1 MRSSPRTLGA
11 LLAVPL
17 MLLVVSSSNAQ
28 IEWSARLPAE
38 YRSWTLETRGGQELD
53 VSQVYVPLVGT
64 LAIRPSTRFVI
75 SAAGAHSKLENRA
88 GNKSL
93 SGMADVKLQV
103 YQNLLGDRLVV
114 LGGVNLPAGK
124 RDLSQDEL
132 EVMQALA
139 HPLLGMRLKQYGRG
153 LDLNGGAALSVPVR
167 SGLDLGLGVGYL
179 HSGKYT
185 LSEGGEEYEPTPE
198 ASASL
203 ALEFATPQ
211 REHTI
216 QLRVTGRSYQ
226 EDRLAGRRIFEEGD
240 QLETTL
246 RGTARS
252 GRVRASLTTQG
263 VWKKDDRAYGSPD
276 PVGRVSTT
284 TPGTGIMAHVAALYS
299 VTEMFDAGIA
309 GDWKR
314 FQVSDVAQYNGDAFG
329 VGPAL
334 AVRLGSSG
342 LARVEGLISTGT
354 AGEGSGE
361 LDLSGFAVSASLLWR
376 P

>member
-1 MRSSPRTLGA
+1 MRTSRTALGA
-11 LLAVPL
+11 LLAVLPIL
-17 MLLVVSSSNAQ
+17 FGAGAATAQ

-38 YRSWTLETRGGQELD
+38 YRSWTLETSGGQKLE
-53 VSQVYVPLVGT
+53 VSQIYVPLVGT

-88 GNKSL
+88 GNESL
-93 SGMADVKLQV
+93 SGLADVKLQI
-103 YQNLLGDRLVV
+103 YQNLVHDRLVV
-114 LGGVNLPAGK
+114 LGGVNLPTGK
-124 RDLSQDEL
+124 RELSQDEL

-153 LDLNGGAALSVPVR
+153 LDLNAGAAVSVPIR
-167 SGLDLGLGVGYL
+167 SGLELGAGVGYL

-198 ASASL
+198 ASASF
-203 ALEFATPQ
+203 ALEIASPR
-211 REHTI
+211 REHTV

-226 EDRLAGRRIFEEGD
+226 EDRLDGRRIFEEGD
-240 QLETTL
+240 QLEATL
-246 RGTARS
+246 RGTARA
-252 GRVRASLTTQG
+252 GRVRASLMTQG
-263 VWKKDDRAYGSPD
+263 AWKKDDRAFGSPD

-284 TPGTGIMAHVAALYS
+284 TPGTGIVAHLAALYA
-299 VTEMFDAGIA
+299 VTEMFDAGVA

-314 FQVSDVAQYNGDAFG
+314 FQSSDVAQYNGDAFG
-329 VGPAL
+329 VGPA
-334 AVRLGSSG
+334 VGIRIGSSG
-342 LARVEGLISTGT
+342 LARLEGLISTGT

-361 LDLSGFAVSASLLWR
+361 LDLSGFTVSASLLWR